1 MLYTDC
7 TGHLISLSQYLCELT
22 FWKNNNK
29 QQSWPTVLLHTETLP
44 SVLQQQLQHPVDVI
58 YLCSCYGIIMCDV
71 NRSSLLPSLP
81 FSFLFPFLFPSLP
94 PLGARR
100 YLRAPRD
107 TLHFLS
113 EGRIS
118 CKEPLTFTPPL
129 TDSHKRRMMM
139 FVLHC

>member
-44 SVLQQQLQHPVDVI
+44 SVLQQQLQHLVDII
-58 YLCSCYGIIMCDV
+58 YLCSWDGIIMCDV

-107 TLHFLS
+107 TLHFLDHLVQQTRDTS
-113 EGRIS
+113 VGGTWARG
-118 CKEPLTFTPPL
+118 P
-129 TDSHKRRMMM
+129 
-139 FVLHC
+139 V